1 MKKGD
6 WVWMP
11 HAGHFICGPRC
22 QFHLTTYVGGYV
34 VSTLGELPAMRFDDR
49 GRMLTDQG
57 WEHISGG
64 CDYESMVFHAKQSG
78 FECCPWVMSS
88 PCEVDAAGYTDAGE
102 ATRGH
107 MEMYDKWSKEGEQ
120 E

>member
-1 MKKGD
+1 MKKED

-11 HAGHFICGPRC
+11 HAGHFICGQRC

-34 VSTLGELPAMRFDDR
+34 VSTLGELPAMRVDER
-49 GRMLTDQG
+49 GRMVTDQG
-57 WEHISGG
+57 WEHINGG
-64 CDYESMVFHAKQSG
+64 CDYETMVFRAEPSG

-88 PCEVDAAGYTDAGE
+88 PCEVDAACYAHAGE

-107 MEMYDKWSKEGEQ
+107 MEMCEKWSKEGGQ
-120 E
+120 A

>member
-22 QFHLTTYVGGYV
+22 QFHLTTYVGGYI
-34 VSTLGELPAMRFDDR
+34 VSTLGELQATRFDDS
-49 GRMLTDQG
+49 GRMLADQG
-57 WEHISGG
+57 WEHISGC
-64 CDYESMVFHAKQSG
+64 CDYETMVFHAEPSG
-78 FECCPWVMSS
+78 LECCPWVMSS
-88 PCEVDAAGYTDAGE
+88 PCEVDAAVYTDAGE

-107 MEMYDKWSKEGEQ
+107 MEMCEKWSKEGEQ
-120 E
+120 A